1 MNASYN
7 PVRPLAWTVSRADN
21 PAVSYPAKVPGAV
34 QLDIA
39 SALGW
44 PDPNFSDNYK
54 MFSPLE
60 DVDFIYRSEFL
71 VPEKEPFETL
81 WFVSKGIDYEC
92 TVRFNGHTLLTHKG
106 AMSPIEACLEKYLLP
121 DSLNVLEVVVMKAP
135 KKDCPTVDRVQAS
148 DSCKPPVSY
157 EWDWHPRLIP
167 SGIWDD
173 TGLQTRGRAWLSHAR
188 LSYTLSDSFDRA
200 EISLEAPVEGDKTDT
215 LLRFSLLDA
224 NGKSVL
230 DLSGDL
236 ICGALENP
244 RLWWTWDQGTP
255 YLYNYRV
262 KLVGRSS
269 GEILDSISGRVGF
282 RRVRLVMNEGA
293 WDRPA
298 GSPKSRS
305 DAPAQIEFNGRR
317 IFARGT
323 NWVAPEI
330 FVGLSSRARYNELLE
345 LAGKA
350 NFNLLRC
357 WGGCMVSKDSFFEL
371 CDEKGIMVW
380 QEFPLACNKYP
391 DTKEYLSVLEQE
403 ARAIITRV
411 SAHSSLA
418 IWCGGNELFNSW
430 SGMDDQSLPLR
441 LLNKLCYELSPEIP
455 FLATSPLNGMC
466 HGNYLFRHEGREVY
480 QWMDESSATAYTE
493 FGVPGISPREVL
505 EKIIPADELFPV
517 GPTSAWT
524 AHHAFG
530 AWDGNLE
537 TWLGPATIEYYYGKS
552 SNLDEFITK
561 SSLLQGEGYKAI
573 YEEARRQK
581 PYCSMALNWDFNE
594 PWPTAANNSI
604 VCYPAV
610 PKASFEMVAAACR
623 PICSSAKF
631 MKYLWKSGET
641 FEFSLWLLNDSYE
654 SSGMRYNMTAML
666 VAPDGTETELLSW
679 ASASLADNENQA
691 GPTVRV
697 KLPDWP
703 GADRF
708 TVKIL
713 VSGHPEMDSSYTL
726 AYRPTVMVSAPVYA
740 LNK

>member
-1 MNASYN
+1 MNFSFN
-7 PVRPLAWTVSRADN
+7 PIMPLTWTVSRADE
-21 PAVSYPAKVPGAV
+21 PSVSYPAAVPGAV
-34 QLDIA
+34 QLDLA

-44 PDPNFSDNYK
+44 PDYRYADNYR
-54 MFSPLE
+54 MFAPLE
-60 DVDFIYRSEFL
+60 DVDFVCRSEFM
-71 VPEKEPFETL
+71 VPEKEASETL

-92 TVRFNGHTLLTHKG
+92 RICLNGHVLATHEG
-106 AMSPIEACLEKYLLP
+106 AVSQVEVCLEEYLLP
-121 DSLNVLEVVVMKAP
+121 DALNVLEVVVLKAP
-135 KKDCPTVDRVQAS
+135 KKDCGTVDRVQAS
-148 DSCKPPVSY
+148 ECCKAPVSY

-167 SGIWDD
+167 SGMWDD
-173 TGLQTRGRAWLSHAR
+173 SGLQTRGRAWLSHAR
-188 LSYTLSDSFDRA
+188 VGYTLSNDFSRA
-200 EISLEAPVEGDKTDT
+200 SIALDTLVEGDKTDT
-215 LLRFSLLDA
+215 LLRFILSDHS
-224 NGKSVL
+224 GKQVMELVGDRLEGVL
-230 DLSGDL
+230 D
-236 ICGALENP
+236 NP
-244 RLWWTWDQGTP
+244 HLWWTWDQGTP

-262 KLVGRSS
+262 KLVDRT
-269 GEILDSISGRVGF
+269 GEVLDSVSGRVGF

-293 WDRPA
+293 WDRPE

-305 DAPAQIEFNGRR
+305 DAPAQIELNGRR

-330 FVGLSSRARYNELLE
+330 FVGLAGKARYSELLA
-345 LAGKA
+345 LAREA

-357 WGGCMVSKDSFFEL
+357 WGGCMVSKDCFFEE
-371 CDEKGIMVW
+371 CDERGIMVW

-391 DTKEYLSVLEQE
+391 DTPEYLAVLEQE
-403 ARAIITRV
+403 ARAIVDRV
-411 SAHSSLA
+411 SPHPCLA
-418 IWCGGNELFNSW
+418 ILCGGNELFNSW

-441 LLNKLCYELSPEIP
+441 LLNKVCYEMVPHIP
-455 FLATSPLNGMC
+455 FIATSPLNGMC

-480 QWMDESSATAYTE
+480 QWMDEASSTAYTE

-505 EKIIPADELFPV
+505 EGIIPAEELFPV
-517 GPTSAWT
+517 GPTAAWT

-537 TWLGPATIEYYYGKS
+537 TWLGPATIEYYFGKS
-552 SNLDEFITK
+552 SSLDELIAK

-610 PKASFEMVAAACR
+610 PKPSFKMVSAACR
-623 PICSSAKF
+623 PVCSSAKF
-631 MKYLWKSGET
+631 MKFLWEGGEVL
-641 FEFSLWLLNDSYE
+641 EFSMWLLNDSYGVN
-654 SSGMRYNMTAML
+654 GMRYNMSAML
-666 VAPDGTETELLSW
+666 VPPDGTEKELLSW
-679 ASASLADNENQA
+679 ATSSLEDNENQQ

-703 GADRF
+703 GANRF
-708 TVKIL
+708 TVKLL

-726 AYRPTVMVSAPVYA
+726 AYRSVSKGPKVFYA

>member
-1 MNASYN
+1 MNAHYN
-7 PVRPLAWTVSRADN
+7 PITPLKWTVSRGDN
-21 PAVSYPAKVPGAV
+21 PSVCYPARVPGAA
-34 QLDIA
+34 QLDVA

-44 PDPNFSDNYK
+44 PDHNYSDNYK
-54 MFSPLE
+54 MFGPLE

-71 VPEKEPFETL
+71 VPEKEASEAL

-92 TVRFNGHTLLTHKG
+92 EIRFNGRLLASHVG
-106 AMSPIEACLEKYLLP
+106 AMSPVEVCLENDLLP
-121 DSLNVLEVVVMKAP
+121 AALNVLEVVVFKAP

-148 DSCKPPVSY
+148 DCCKPPVSY

-167 SGIWDD
+167 SGIWDE
-173 TGLQTRGRAWLSHAR
+173 TGLQTRSRAWLSHAR
-188 LSYTLSDSFDRA
+188 VRYTLNDAFDRA
-200 EISLEAPVEGDKTDT
+200 KIAVDAPVEGDKTDT
-215 LLRFSLLDA
+215 LLRFSLSDA
-224 NGKSVL
+224 SGKQL
-230 DLSGDL
+230 LELSGES
-236 ICGALENP
+236 LEGFLDNP
-244 RLWWTWDQGTP
+244 RLWWTWDQGVP

-262 KLVGRSS
+262 KLEDRS
-269 GEILDSISGRVGF
+269 GEVLDSVTGRLGF
-282 RRVRLVMNEGA
+282 RKIRLVMNEGA

-305 DAPAQIEFNGRR
+305 DAPAQIELNGRR

-330 FVGLSSRARYNELLE
+330 FVGLTTRSRYAELLD
-345 LAGKA
+345 LAKKA

-357 WGGCMVSKDSFFEL
+357 WGGCMVSKDSFFEE
-371 CDEKGIMVW
+371 CDERGIMVW

-391 DTKEYLSVLEQE
+391 DTDEYLSVLEQE
-403 ARAIITRV
+403 AKAIVTRV
-411 SAHSSLA
+411 SIHPSLA

-441 LLNKLCYELSPEIP
+441 LLNKVCYELTPEIP

-505 EKIIPADELFPV
+505 EKIIPEEELFPAA
-517 GPTSAWT
+517 PTAAWT

-537 TWLGPATIEYYYGKS
+537 TWLAPATIRHYFGEAG
-552 SNLDEFITK
+552 NLNELIAQ

-581 PYCSMALNWDFNE
+581 PYCSMALCWDFNE

-610 PKASFEMVAAACR
+610 PKASFGNVAAACR
-623 PICSSAKF
+623 PVCASAKF
-631 MKYLWKSGET
+631 MKYQWNGGET
-641 FEFSLWLLNDSYE
+641 LEFGLWLLNDSYE
-654 SSGMRYNMTAML
+654 SEGMRYNMAAMI

-679 ASASLADNENQA
+679 TTAFLSNNENQA
-691 GPTVRV
+691 GPTVRA

-703 GADRF
+703 GANKF

-726 AYRPTVMVSAPVYA
+726 AYRPSPKAAPANYA